1 MINVSLSPQA
11 SVVGIINSLKL
22 PNTETGLLLP
32 AMWQHVLTVY
42 CSTERRFFERRSEEM
57 IRYEVAQSVSIMP
70 ATHAQETCIKNLT
83 QVYHSFLHQNNSPAN
98 HVARFVSWARQFLWW
113 NRAVFY
119 CVQKNLYQIDQHRCK
134 FLVQDDLYQFLK
146 RVSPALMWWQARD
159 NDWWLVRRWRLIFTI
174 THLTLL
180 DTQTDNS
187 LTDVHWW

>member
-32 AMWQHVLTVY
+32 AMRQHVLTVY

-98 HVARFVSWARQFLWW
+98 HVARFVS
-113 NRAVFY
+113 
-119 CVQKNLYQIDQHRCK
+119 
-134 FLVQDDLYQFLK
+134 
-146 RVSPALMWWQARD
+146 
-159 NDWWLVRRWRLIFTI
+159 
-174 THLTLL
+174 
-180 DTQTDNS
+180 
-187 LTDVHWW
+187 